1 MCIRFFIIKSVLL
14 TLMLLAWCCVF
25 TKDNFTKFHVL
36 FLFSKLGNA
45 RWCHEV
51 NSSSTETFLAVIVRR
66 APNVL
71 QAAQWRNISYMLETG
86 LLRFDRNFSSAKKWN
101 TNHTIFFSKYYKT
114 YTNKLL
120 LHYSEI
126 SGLCLIK
133 CTIYIVHLQ
142 HFWISNKNFLFLK
155 NLFLIILSSIKK
167 NLKSKLV
174 FLFFLKAGQKKHFLS
189 DQCVLQERWENFPK
203 WFNKK

>member
-1 MCIRFFIIKSVLL
+1 MDPWYKIILKLNILISNSYLVIFKRQLQLCIRFFIIKSVLL

-86 LLRFDRNFSSAKKWN
+86 LLRFDRNFSRAKKWIRIILFFF
-101 TNHTIFFSKYYKT
+101 TI
-114 YTNKLL
+114 
-120 LHYSEI
+120 
-126 SGLCLIK
+126 
-133 CTIYIVHLQ
+133 
-142 HFWISNKNFLFLK
+142 K
-155 NLFLIILSSIKK
+155 NLNYK
-167 NLKSKLV
+167 
-174 FLFFLKAGQKKHFLS
+174 
-189 DQCVLQERWENFPK
+189 
-203 WFNKK
+203 